1 MRIYEELYIL
11 KPDATEEEIEASVE
25 LIRSTVT
32 AGGGTVD
39 KVDKWG
45 MRKLAYKVEKFS
57 DGYYVLVQFS
67 TKPEVVKEVER
78 RLRVADSV
86 IKYITVRIDEKLKW
100 LEKRKKIREK
110 RAARKPPA
118 PQALPAIPGPGAPA
132 APGAPMPG
140 APVPGAPAPAA
151 PAPAA
156 PAPAAPEAP
165 TPAAPETPAGE

>member
-11 KPDATEEEIEASVE
+11 KPDTTEEDIEASVE
-25 LIRSTVT
+25 LIRSTVL
-32 AGGGTVD
+32 AAGGTVD

-67 TKPEVVKEVER
+67 TKPEVVKEIER
-78 RLRVADSV
+78 RLRVADAV

-118 PQALPAIPGPGAPA
+118 PQALPALPGPGVAPA
-132 APGAPMPG
+132 VPGAPMPG
-140 APVPGAPAPAA
+140 APVPAAPPAA
-151 PAPAA
+151 PT
-156 PAPAAPEAP
+156 PEVP
-165 TPAAPETPAGE
+165 TPAAPETPAGGNE